1 MTDEPTPARRRYVK
15 PTIERVDM
23 IEDEV
28 ALASCKA
35 NFNTTHSTPNA
46 GLNKCKTTCKT
57 VTST

>member
-1 MTDEPTPARRRYVK
+1 MSDEPTAGRRRYAK

-35 NFNTTHSTPNA
+35 NFNSVHSTPNA
-46 GLNKCKTTCKT
+46 GLNKCKATCKI